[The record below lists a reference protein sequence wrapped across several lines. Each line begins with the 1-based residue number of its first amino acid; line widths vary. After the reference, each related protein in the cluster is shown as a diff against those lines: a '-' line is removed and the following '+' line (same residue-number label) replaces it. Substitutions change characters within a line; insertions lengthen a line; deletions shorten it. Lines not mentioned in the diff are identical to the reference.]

1 MRGVFIMSVSVYIS
15 NNYINVVSGSKTKNS
30 LTIKSCVKV
39 PIQEGL
45 IINGVIMNEDNLA
58 AAVKNVWSD
67 NPELAKSVKL
77 VVSSTSVLSKKLNV
91 PAVGDKKL
99 LDIIKDE
106 YSEVENYQK
115 LIYDYRVLD
124 PKAKDGGM
132 IVMACAVER
141 EFIEGYIN
149 LFDKCSIKLESIT
162 TAVSSLINAVS
173 YFENF
178 SHATYVITNLDG
190 NNLSNTLFVNGEYNY
205 SSRSRLLEEIGSEDS
220 ENELYR
226 NLSSLI
232 QFNKS
237 QKTGF
242 DITDIYFTGD
252 LNEGVYDFSE
262 RLSQA
267 LGVRVSPLDPPKSV
281 RGVDKGLFNKLFY
294 TMGNL

>member
-1 MRGVFIMSVSVYIS
+1 MSVSMYIS
-15 NNYINVVSGSKTKNS
+15 NNYINVISGNRAKNS
-30 LTIKSCVKV
+30 LTLKNCIKV

-45 IINGVIMNEDNLA
+45 LINGMITNEDSLA
-58 AAVKNVWSD
+58 AAIKNVWAD

-77 VVSSTSVLSKKLNV
+77 VVSSTSVLSKKLKV
-91 PAVGDKKL
+91 PAVNDKKL

-106 YSEVENYQK
+106 YSEVENYK
-115 LIYDYRVLD
+115 ELIYDYRVLN
-124 PKAKDGGM
+124 PKSKDGGM
-132 IVMACAVER
+132 DIVACAVER

-149 LFDKCSIKLESIT
+149 LFEKCSIKLESIT
-162 TAVSSLINAVS
+162 TALSSIMNAVS
-173 YFENF
+173 LFEEF

-205 SSRSRLLEEIGSEDS
+205 SSRSRLLEELGSEDS

-226 NLSSLI
+226 ALSSLI

-252 LNEGVYDFSE
+252 LSDGISE
-262 RLSQA
+262 FLGRLSQA
-267 LGVRVSPLDPPKSV
+267 LGVRVSPLSVPK
-281 RGVDKGLFNKLFY
+281 GVSIPDRDLFNRLFY
-294 TMGNL
+294 TMGNLS